1 MIYIKKI
8 MNDYEINSLKSLF
21 GMLYKKCRDKIT
33 LFNAIQ
39 RIMMMNNKTSLCDIG
54 FIGLG
59 VMGKNLV
66 LNLAD
71 NGYRVAVFDLDDTKT
86 NAVIAQDVL
95 ENKNKTPRVIGC
107 SSYTELLAKLKPPHL
122 IVLSVPAGEPV
133 DQVCESLIGAGIQP
147 DDIVIDTGNSLW
159 TDTVAREQKYKSD
172 FILFSSAV
180 SGGEVGAR
188 FGPSLMPSGS
198 AYAWTRIKPIWQAIS
213 AKVDSKTGQPLERS
227 KPGDVI
233 SGGEPCTTYIGP
245 AGAGHY
251 VKMVHNGIEYADMQ
265 IICEA
270 YHLLRA
276 GLNLT
281 PDAIA
286 DVFARWNNG
295 LLNSY
300 LMEIS
305 VDVLRHKDPQ
315 TSIALVDLILDKA
328 GQKGTGLWT
337 AVSSLEVGCPTPTI
351 TQAVYARSIS
361 AFKALRIEAAGIYAN
376 TATMSIDKS
385 QQDDFINS
393 LHDAMYCAK
402 ICAYA
407 QGFQL
412 MKLAAKEHGW
422 QLDFASIA
430 KIWRAGCIIRASFLQ
445 SITQA
450 FERNEALEN
459 LLLDDFF
466 AKQLKNHQHNWRKLV
481 ANATLLGIPI
491 GAISSALAYFDAM
504 RSAVL
509 PTNLLQGQRD
519 YFGAHTFE
527 RIDKP
532 QGKKYHVL
540 WSNNP
545 QAIIAIE

>member
-1 MIYIKKI
+1 MT
-8 MNDYEINSLKSLF
+8 NEL
-21 GMLYKKCRDKIT
+21 
-33 LFNAIQ
+33 A
-39 RIMMMNNKTSLCDIG
+39 LCDIG

-71 NGYRVAVFDLDDTKT
+71 NDYRVAVFDLDDDKVKATIT
-86 NAVIAQDVL
+86 QDSL
-95 ENKNKTPRVIGC
+95 ENKKTTARIVGC
-107 SSYTELLAKLKPPHL
+107 SSYTELLGKLKAPHL
-122 IVLSVPAGEPV
+122 IVLSVPAGSPV
-133 DQVCESLIGAGIQP
+133 DQVCESLIGAGILP

-159 TDTVAREQKYKSD
+159 TDTVAREKQYKHN
-172 FILFSSAV
+172 FIFFSSAV

-213 AKVDSKTGQPLERS
+213 AKVDTATGQPLERTL
-227 KPGDVI
+227 PGEI
-233 SGGEPCTTYIGP
+233 MKQGEPCAAYIGP

-276 GLNLT
+276 GLNLS

-286 DVFARWNNG
+286 DIFSSWNKG

-305 VDVLRHKDPQ
+305 VEVLRHKDPK
-315 TSIALVDLILDKA
+315 TNMALVDLILDKA

-337 AVSSLEVGCPTPTI
+337 AMSSLEVGCPTPTI
-351 TQAVYARSIS
+351 AQAVYARSIS
-361 AFKALRIEAAGIYAN
+361 AFKDLRLDAANIFADN
-376 TATMSIDKS
+376 EQKIITDVEQKSFIDA
-385 QQDDFINS
+385 
-393 LHDAMYCAK
+393 LHDALYCAK

-412 MKLAAKEHGW
+412 MKLAAKEYEW

-430 KIWRAGCIIRASFLQ
+430 KIWRAGCIIRARFLQ
-445 SITQA
+445 SISEA
-450 FERNEALEN
+450 FTRDEN
-459 LLLDDFF
+459 LDNLLFDEFF
-466 AKQLKNHQHNWRKLV
+466 ATQLKRHQQNWRKLV
-481 ANATLLGIPI
+481 AKATLQGIPI
-491 GAISSALAYFDAM
+491 AAISSALAYFDAM

-527 RIDKP
+527 RVDKAL
-532 QGKKYHVL
+532 GKKYHVQ
-540 WSNNP
+540 WSTEK
-545 QAIIAIE
+545 QAIIALD